1 MPRVEIKN
9 KNNDWLGTEYIIDGK
24 TIPRVKAVDFRVAVD
39 EVPTFN
45 FEMTGKPDIDMTGR
59 VNFDFSPK
67 NLHDACFIVSEELK
81 KHGDFYDSFVSSVQ
95 SVIKEVPPG
104 EETWSNELAKK
115 IVKRISGEE

>member
-24 TIPRVKAVDFRVAVD
+24 KIPKVKAVDFRVAVD

-45 FEMTGKPDIDMTGR
+45 FEMMGKPDIDMSGR
-59 VNFDFSPK
+59 VNFDFSPE

-81 KHGDFYDSFVSSVQ
+81 KHGDFYKSFVSSVQ
-95 SVIKEVPPG
+95 SAIKEMPPG
-104 EETWSNELAKK
+104 KEMWSNEMAEK